1 METRAPYILI
11 GVFVVLGLVGLVL
24 FGLWTAQFED
34 DSAWKRYRVVF
45 EQAVSGL
52 SVGSSVQYNGINM
65 GSVTDLYLHPDDPRR
80 VVADIR
86 VRNNA
91 PIREDTVARLTTSGL
106 TGLAFIQLEGGS
118 PESLLL
124 HAREE
129 DEEPPIIQSEISEW
143 QRLFNAS
150 EDIATTASQVL
161 IRLSNL
167 LSDEN
172 AERVASTLENI
183 DSLTAALTQDEALI
197 TETLTNARAGSE
209 SLVAMLDQANETLA
223 RVRGMLTDLDTG
235 LISEIPDLSAGI
247 EQTLGQMTSMTQRL
261 DRVIAAN
268 EQAFAEFGN
277 EGLAQVGPALQEL
290 RILLRDLS
298 RIGSRFERNPAQ
310 FILGREQME
319 EYQPQ

>member
-24 FGLWTAQFED
+24 FGLWSAQFED

-52 SVGSSVQYNGINM
+52 SMGSSVQYNGINM

-106 TGLAFIQLEGGS
+106 TGLAFIQLQGGS
-118 PESLLL
+118 PEALLL
-124 HAREE
+124 QAGP
-129 DEEPPIIQSEISEW
+129 DDDEPPIIQSEISEW

-183 DSLTAALTQDEALI
+183 DTLTAALTKDEALI
-197 TETLTNARAGSE
+197 TETLANARAGSE
-209 SLVAMLDQANETLA
+209 SLVTVLDQANQGLTQFRA
-223 RVRGMLTDLDTG
+223 MLTEVDGG
-235 LISEIPDLSAGI
+235 LIRDIPELASSI
-247 EQTLGQMTSMTQRL
+247 EQTLSQLASMTQRL
-261 DRVIAAN
+261 DRVIAEN
-268 EQAFAEFGN
+268 EQAFANFGN
-277 EGLAQVGPALQEL
+277 EGLGQVGPALQEL
-290 RILLRDLS
+290 RGLLRDLS